1 MSKKITVIS
10 FIFIFMFVSLTSVF
24 SQQIPSA
31 PAAVR
36 NTLRGMN
43 IVIGHWWDDYNPA
56 TFRPRSDSGER
67 QLDYRRRLLRE
78 YNFTMQ
84 ERNIATWNEMP
95 QIASTSIMAG
105 RPAATI
111 FRLQADWALALHRQN
126 LLYPVSTRRVIN
138 WTATTPME
146 WNRHVTTAFT
156 FNNRSFAFM
165 EGYGGSMQT
174 AVVFWNKRLFREA
187 GLDPNL
193 PYNLQRD
200 GTWTWDRFLEISKQL
215 TRDINNDGIIDIY
228 AMPSDLSTEILDA
241 LVSSNGAMYVDRDRN
256 GRLVNATRRPEFIEA
271 VRFYMRLRD
280 EGIMKPKPDGAA
292 WNWFYP
298 EFYNGNVAML
308 IDQQYLVNA
317 DLRNM
322 RDDWGMVLPPRG
334 PRSRNYVVFTSENVA
349 VIPSRG
355 FTDAEV
361 DAILWAFQS
370 WVTPVDT
377 DWRTGQYPSYRDR
390 RAVDE
395 TVALIRD
402 QRLWQWKYHL
412 HVPGLN
418 RGNIAWEIWWHD
430 GEPAQLIETVSQRWN
445 ALIRDVNEM

>member
-1 MSKKITVIS
+1 
-10 FIFIFMFVSLTSVF
+10 
-24 SQQIPSA
+24 
-31 PAAVR
+31 
-36 NTLRGMN
+36 
-43 IVIGHWWDDYNPA
+43 
-56 TFRPRSDSGER
+56 
-67 QLDYRRRLLRE
+67 
-78 YNFTMQ
+78 
-84 ERNIATWNEMP
+84 
-95 QIASTSIMAG
+95 MAG

-256 GRLVNATRRPEFIEA
+256 GRLVNATRRPEFTEA

-322 RDDWGMVLPPRG
+322 RDDWGMVLPPKG

-355 FTDAEV
+355 FTDAQV

-370 WVTPVDT
+370 WVTPVDS
-377 DWRTGQYPSYRDR
+377 DWRTGQYPAYRDR

-395 TVALIRD
+395 TIALIRD